1 MKSRREV
8 LFTSAGEDLTLDEVN
23 KRLVHSGMQT
33 VPEREYIMWQQTIVP
48 MLRANML
55 YYNEFVITSDMSLG
69 DLIHLI
75 NDRRVRQTIS

>member
-1 MKSRREV
+1 
-8 LFTSAGEDLTLDEVN
+8 VN
-23 KRLVHSGMQT
+23 KRLAHSGMQT

-55 YYNEFVITSDMSLG
+55 YYNEFVITSQLSFS

>member
-55 YYNEFVITSDMSLG
+55 YYNEFVITSQLSFS